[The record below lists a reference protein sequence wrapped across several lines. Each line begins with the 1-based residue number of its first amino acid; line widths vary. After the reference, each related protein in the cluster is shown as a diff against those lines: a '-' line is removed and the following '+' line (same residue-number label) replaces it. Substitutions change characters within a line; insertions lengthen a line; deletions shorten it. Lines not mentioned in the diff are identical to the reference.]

1 MQTPIFTASHGA
13 MPFRRQKP
21 PAAQGGTRLDLTRLD
36 LEDRTRRRL
45 PSHPP
50 TSAVRPCHP
59 GDTLDP
65 SNWIDPA
72 DGKARPRMN
81 LFLKSPARSPAR
93 YTGTPSSRDP
103 RRIPMTS
110 AGYVRHFASD
120 EFEDEPQSNEKH
132 ERKDKQ
138 KEELPRHPPTSAVRP
153 CHPWDTFDPY
163 SVTREGTGFASPPL
177 KPRRVITGGGQ
188 NHQSPGAVRPTTG
201 AQNRN
206 APPPGPRCR
215 RSDCRHH
222 GGEDRRRGRSS
233 SAGRRREPG
242 RPTRNRPRRRSAGLS
257 RTPPE
262 HAAQRTRGSAI
273 PRSSDS

>member
-103 RRIPMTS
+103 RRIPMAS

-153 CHPWDTFDPY
+153 CHPWDTLDP
-163 SVTREGTGFASPPL
+163 SNWIDPADGKAGPRMNLFLKSPCPIAR
-177 KPRRVITGGGQ
+177 PFHRYAIVARSAENPDDQRRVC
-188 NHQSPGAVRPTTG
+188 
-201 AQNRN
+201 
-206 APPPGPRCR
+206 APLRVGRV
-215 RSDCRHH
+215 
-222 GGEDRRRGRSS
+222 RGRTAVQREAREERQAERGAPSP
-233 SAGRRREPG
+233 SA
-242 RPTRNRPRRRSAGLS
+242 NI
-257 RTPPE
+257 
-262 HAAQRTRGSAI
+262 RGSAL
-273 PRSSDS
+273 PSVGYF